1 MTMQT
6 RSSPNLATLHRLA
19 RRAAIPDYLS
29 LPKNILYKK
38 LQEQFNIE
46 RLQRAESRETNHKRP
61 RQEPDSSI
69 VQESAPKKRKKV
81 RAKKTS
87 SEVVVNTVDP
97 IMFAPLGKHTFKFT
111 RPNGSCVIFN
121 VESLIDYLLS
131 TGDFSDPETRIPFS
145 DVDLKTIDSLA
156 TSAGMKRN
164 SVYTAKYN
172 GSKAFEQS
180 KFMRDALQSVERC
193 AGELIADMLT
203 IIETCDGDE
212 AEMRLVM
219 REFPMFADYYRQLK
233 AADAEYAK
241 RCMKH
246 WVLFIKGPPNR
257 PTVDETGIMQ
267 AVLYFLR
274 SMELDNGM
282 FSQF

>member
-1 MTMQT
+1 MQT

-29 LPKNILYKK
+29 LPKNVLYKK

-46 RLQRAESRETNHKRP
+46 RLERADSRESNHKRP
-61 RQEPDSSI
+61 RQETDTSTHEERSS
-69 VQESAPKKRKKV
+69 KKRKKV
-81 RAKKTS
+81 RAKKSTS
-87 SEVVVNTVDP
+87 ETTIVNTVDP
-97 IMFAPLGKHTFKFT
+97 IMFAPLGKHTFRFT
-111 RPNGSCVIFN
+111 RPNGSCVVFN
-121 VESLIDYLLS
+121 VDSLIDYLLS
-131 TGDFSDPETRIPFS
+131 TGDFSDPETRIAFT
-145 DVDLKTIDSLA
+145 DVDLKIIDSIA
-156 TSAGMKRN
+156 ISAGIKRN
-164 SVYTAKYN
+164 SVYAAKHN
-172 GSKAFEQS
+172 GNKVFEQT

-193 AGELIADMLT
+193 AGELIADMLN

-233 AADAEYAK
+233 AADADYAK

-257 PTVDETGIMQ
+257 PTIDETGILQ

-274 SMELDNGM
+274 SVELDNGM